1 MIEQFVNFVIRPPR
15 SEYNPD
21 EYLWEPEFILAGRRY
36 KRLDSEASTETNYRL
51 TNARGHTLKCSHYV
65 PAFIPENTALP
76 CVVYCHG
83 NSGCRADSNDAAVI
97 LLPLNITVFTLD
109 FSGSGL
115 SDGDYVSL
123 GWHEK
128 EDLKCAVS
136 CLRANKQVSR
146 IGLWGRSMG
155 AVTSLLY
162 GAEDPSISGMA
173 LDSAFTNL
181 YGLMMELVDVYK
193 IRVPKFT
200 LRTKQQ
206 LSWYLVEPP
215 VERAAHPGLNPD
227 IKMAVRYMRRII
239 QKRAKFD
246 IMDLNVLK
254 FAPKMFIPA
263 LFGHGLNDMFIQPHH
278 CDRIH
283 QAYGGDKNII
293 KFEGDHN
300 SPRPQSYYDSVSMFF
315 YSTLQPPQLLAA
327 RSNKLRMAAFKVSNI
342 TNEGFFFEIINGLRS
357 ADTATCSASM
367 SAPNIPKARTSIV
380 ELLSESVNQL
390 SIKDE
395 TDLDFLLDENHS
407 LSEVEGDSVGSR
419 LQDKA
424 SRHNEESC
432 SYTSSNRESWG
443 RCSSLGAISDGSLSG
458 DNEDKQENM
467 TVKALATPLRQTQKK
482 PPVQK
487 TKKIQALWK
496 KLKREKVEMGDNLS
510 QRFKMCLGQ
519 KQKPARHRR
528 AKSSAVIMT
537 S

>member
-21 EYLWEPEFILAGRRY
+21 QYLWETEFILAGRKY
-36 KRLDSEASTETNYRL
+36 KRLDLELANP
-51 TNARGHTLKCSHYV
+51 RGHTLKCSHYI

-83 NSGCRADSNDAAVI
+83 NSGCRADANEAAVI
-97 LLPLNITVFTLD
+97 LLPSNITVFTLD

-115 SDGDYVSL
+115 SGGDYVSL

-136 CLRANKQVSR
+136 CLRTNKQVSC

-162 GAEDPSISGMA
+162 GAEDPSIAGMV
-173 LDSAFTNL
+173 LDSAFTKL
-181 YGLMMELVDVYK
+181 YDLMMELVDVYK

-200 LRTKQQ
+200 
-206 LSWYLVEPP
+206 V
-215 VERAAHPGLNPD
+215 
-227 IKMAVRYMRRII
+227 KMAVQYMRRII

-254 FAPKMFIPA
+254 
-263 LFGHGLNDMFIQPHH
+263 
-278 CDRIH
+278 
-283 QAYGGDKNII
+283 GDKNII

-315 YSTLQPPQLLAA
+315 YKTLHPPQLPAA
-327 RSNKLRMAAFKVSNI
+327 RLNKLHMSAFKVGNI
-342 TNEGFFFEIINGLRS
+342 TNESLFFEIINGLRS
-357 ADTATCSASM
+357 ADTAVCSS
-367 SAPNIPKARTSIV
+367 STDAPNIPNARTSVV

-390 SIKDE
+390 SIKNE
-395 TDLDFLLDENHS
+395 ADLDFLLDENHS
-407 LSEVEGDSVGSR
+407 LSEMDGDSVGSR
-419 LQDKA
+419 LQDKT
-424 SRHNEESC
+424 SRHNNESC

-443 RCSSLGAISDGSLSG
+443 RCSSLGAASDGSFSG
-458 DNEDKQENM
+458 DNNDKQENM
-467 TVKALATPLRQTQKK
+467 TVKALATPLRQKQRK
-482 PPVQK
+482 PDQK
-487 TKKIQALWK
+487 TKEKKIQALWK
-496 KLKREKVEMGDNLS
+496 KLKREKVEMGDSLS
-510 QRFKMCLGQ
+510 QRFRMCLGQ
-519 KQKPARHRR
+519 SPRHKRT
-528 AKSSAVIMT
+528 KSSGVIMT

>member
-21 EYLWEPEFILAGRRY
+21 QYLWDTEFILAGRKY
-36 KRLDSEASTETNYRL
+36 KRLDLEL
-51 TNARGHTLKCSHYV
+51 TNARGYILKCSHYV
-65 PAFIPENTALP
+65 PAFIPEKTALP

-83 NSGCRADSNDAAVI
+83 NSGCRADANEAAVI
-97 LLPLNITVFTLD
+97 LLSSNITVFTLD

-115 SDGDYVSL
+115 SGGDYVSL

-136 CLRANKQVSR
+136 HLRANKQVST

-162 GAEDPSISGMA
+162 GAEDPSIAGMV

-181 YGLMMELVDVYK
+181 YDLMMELVDVYK

-200 LRTKQQ
+200 
-206 LSWYLVEPP
+206 V
-215 VERAAHPGLNPD
+215 
-227 IKMAVRYMRRII
+227 KMAVQYMRRII

-254 FAPKMFIPA
+254 LAPKMSIPA

-278 CDRIH
+278 CERIH
-283 QAYGGDKNII
+283 QAYGGDKSII

-300 SPRPQSYYDSVSMFF
+300 SPRPQSYYDSVSIFF
-315 YSTLQPPQLLAA
+315 YKTLRPPLLPSA
-327 RSNKLRMAAFKVSNI
+327 RSNKRLMGAYKVGNI
-342 TNEGFFFEIINGLRS
+342 TNESFFSEIVNGLQS
-357 ADTATCSASM
+357 ANIAACSS
-367 SAPNIPKARTSIV
+367 STDAPNIPNAKTPAV
-380 ELLSESVNQL
+380 ELLSESLKQL
-390 SIKDE
+390 SVKKE
-395 TDLDFLLDENHS
+395 TDSGLLSNGNHS
-407 LSEVEGDSVGSR
+407 LSEMDGDSVGSR
-419 LQDKA
+419 LQDKI

-443 RCSSLGAISDGSLSG
+443 RCSSLGATSDDESLSG
-458 DNEDKQENM
+458 DNNDKQENKA
-467 TVKALATPLRQTQKK
+467 VKALATPLRQSQRK
-482 PPVQK
+482 PSEK
-487 TKKIQALWK
+487 AKEKKIRVLWK
-496 KLKREKVEMGDNLS
+496 KIKCEKVEMGDSLS
-510 QRFKMCLGQ
+510 QRFRMCLGQ
-519 KQKPARHRR
+519 SPRHKRN
-528 AKSSAVIMT
+528 KSSGALAT